1 MDVKKVGKLLTEY
14 EQWVMITNEQQEII
28 WTSPMIEKIYNR
40 KNIIGCKFDD
50 LFPMTLDSVIGSNK
64 IMKTAYGK
72 KYSIKAK
79 KIADEKKQYNF
90 IFIHDLEDFSNEKI
104 RLHCLEKIISSLN
117 DGIIMSDAQGRI
129 VLYNNAQEKLEELKG
144 KDIIGKYL
152 WEGYNYKA
160 TEMSEHQK
168 VYKTGESI
176 VNKYKAHAYK
186 DGIPKY
192 VFYSTYPIEKDGE
205 RIGVFSISK
214 NETRLKT
221 LLSETIE
228 LKRKLNNKK
237 VEQTKSHRDNGTSY
251 TFSSIMGDSEQV
263 KNLIREAETISLL
276 DNNLLIVGETGTGK
290 EVFAQSIHNF
300 GKNSKEPFVAINC
313 AAIPEN
319 LLESI
324 LFGTVKGAYTGALDQ
339 VGLFEEAGE
348 GTLFLD
354 ELNSMPISMQTKL
367 LRVLQERKV
376 RRVGGLKTTPV
387 SCRVISA
394 INESPQKI
402 IKEGRLRQDLYYRI
416 ASLCLYIPPLR
427 ERNQDILNMSY
438 FFIKKYNALLN
449 KNVKGFSPELSEIMV
464 SYNWPGN
471 VRELEHVLE
480 NLMIRVK
487 QDEKELRI
495 EDIPKYMQSLI
506 MGENAASKIQ
516 KKANSLPETLR
527 DIEKRIIV
535 ESLNKNDWNISKTS
549 RNLGII
555 RQSLKYR
562 IKKLGIEV
570 PKMESVYKN

>member
-1 MDVKKVGKLLTEY
+1 MDVKKVGKLLMEY
-14 EQWVMITNEQQEII
+14 EQGVLITNEQQEII
-28 WTSPMIEKIYNR
+28 WTSPMIEKIYNK

-50 LFPMTLDSVIGSNK
+50 LFPMSLDAVICSNK

-79 KIADEKKQYNF
+79 RIVDEKKQYIF
-90 IFIHDLEDFSNEKI
+90 IFIHDSEDFSNDKI
-104 RLHCLEKIISSLN
+104 RLHCLENIISSLN

-129 VLYNNAQEKLEELKG
+129 VLYNSAQEKLEELKG
-144 KDIIGKYL
+144 KDIVGKYL

-186 DGIPKY
+186 EGIPKY

-228 LKRKLNNKK
+228 LKRKLTNKQLPK
-237 VEQTKSHRDNGTSY
+237 DKSNEENGTSY
-251 TFSSIMGDSEQV
+251 TFSSIVGESEQM
-263 KNLIREAETISLL
+263 KNLIREAQTIALL

-300 GKNSKEPFVAINC
+300 GKTSKEPFVAINC

-324 LFGTVKGAYTGALDQ
+324 LFGTVKGAYTGAIDQ
-339 VGLFEEAGE
+339 VGLFEEAGD

-367 LRVLQERKV
+367 LRVLQERQV
-376 RRVGGLKTTPV
+376 RRVGGLKTTSV

-394 INESPQKI
+394 INESPEKI
-402 IKEGRLRQDLYYRI
+402 VKEGRLRQDLYYRI

-427 ERNQDILNMSY
+427 EREQDILSISY
-438 FFIKKYNALLN
+438 FFIRKYNVLMN
-449 KNVKGFSPELSEIMV
+449 KNVKGFSSQLSEIIRTYRW
-464 SYNWPGN
+464 SGN

-480 NLMIRVK
+480 NLMIRVT

-495 EDIPKYMQSLI
+495 EDIPKYMRALI

-549 RNLGII
+549 RDLGII

-562 IKKLGIEV
+562 IKKLEIEV
-570 PKMESVYKN
+570 PEMERTYKI